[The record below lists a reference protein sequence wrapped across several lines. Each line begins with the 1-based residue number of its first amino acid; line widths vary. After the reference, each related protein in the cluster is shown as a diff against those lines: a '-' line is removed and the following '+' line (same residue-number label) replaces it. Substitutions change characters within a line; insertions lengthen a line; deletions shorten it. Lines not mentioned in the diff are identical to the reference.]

1 MKTKLGAAI
10 LTGVFLVTSAITV
23 MAAGP
28 AGRGSMRGTA
38 LRTGSQSQ
46 TMNGV
51 QMRQRLRDGS
61 CVNASKAGAASGTMK
76 RGNTYGPGDGTGP
89 YLPKDG
95 TGFGAPANR

>member
-10 LTGVFLVTSAITV
+10 LTGAFLVTSAITV

-38 LRTGSQSQ
+38 LRTGSQAQ

-51 QMRQRLRDGS
+51 QTRQRLRDGS
-61 CVNASKAGAASGTMK
+61 CLDASKAGAASGTMK

-89 YLPKDG
+89 LLPKDG